1 MLRSMT
7 GFGASDLATAAGR
20 YTVEARSL
28 NHRFLEIMVR
38 LPRELAPLEDR
49 IRALVQG
56 RVLRGRVEVAIMR
69 ENYGKRL
76 RTVRIDLDLAK
87 AFASALNEL
96 KQALELPG
104 SPDLAMLSALPD
116 LIRIEEQKEDLE
128 AAWTAIAEAV
138 EVALSRLVAMREREG
153 ARLTSDLGQRV
164 RRLAERADEIERRAP
179 LVVQEHAARLTR
191 RIEELIGMPPV
202 DEGRL
207 AAEVAIFADRS
218 DIAEETTRLRS
229 HLAQMQQMLIGDG
242 PAGRTLEF
250 LVQELG
256 REANTI
262 GSKANDVEIS
272 RAVIAVK
279 GDLESLREQI
289 QNLE

>member
-28 NHRFLEIMVR
+28 NHRFLEIIVR

-128 AAWTAIAEAV
+128 AAWTAIAEGL

-153 ARLTSDLGQRV
+153 ARLASDLGQRV

-229 HLAQMQQMLIGDG
+229 HLAQMQQMLIGSG
-242 PAGRTLEF
+242 AAGRTLEF

-279 GDLESLREQI
+279 GELESLREQI

>member
-128 AAWTAIAEAV
+128 AAWTAIAEGL

-153 ARLTSDLGQRV
+153 ARLASDLGQRV

-218 DIAEETTRLRS
+218 DIAEETTRFRS
-229 HLAQMQQMLIGDG
+229 HLAQMQQMLTGSG

-289 QNLE
+289 QNQE

>member
-1 MLRSMT
+1 
-7 GFGASDLATAAGR
+7 
-20 YTVEARSL
+20 
-28 NHRFLEIMVR
+28 
-38 LPRELAPLEDR
+38 
-49 IRALVQG
+49 
-56 RVLRGRVEVAIMR
+56 MR

-76 RTVRIDLDLAK
+76 RTVRIDLELAK

-128 AAWTAIAEAV
+128 SAWAAIAEGV
-138 EVALSRLVAMREREG
+138 EIALSRLVAMRVREG

-179 LVVQEHAARLTR
+179 LVVHEHAARLTR
-191 RIEELIGMPPV
+191 RIEELIGMAPV

-218 DIAEETTRLRS
+218 DIAEETTRFRS
-229 HLAQMQQMLIGDG
+229 HLAQMQQMLAGDG
-242 PAGRTLEF
+242 PVGRTLEF

>member
-7 GFGASDLATAAGR
+7 GFGASDLTTATGR
-20 YTVEARSL
+20 YAVEARSL
-28 NHRFLEIMVR
+28 NHRFLEVVVR

-49 IRALVQG
+49 IRTLVQG

-69 ENYGKRL
+69 ENYGKRV
-76 RTVRIDLDLAK
+76 RTVKIDLDLAK

-104 SPDLAMLSALPD
+104 SPDLAMLSGLPD
-116 LIRIEEQKEDLE
+116 LIRVEEQKEDLE
-128 AAWTAIAEAV
+128 AAWVAIAEGV
-138 EVALSRLVAMREREG
+138 ETALSRLVAMREREG
-153 ARLTSDLGQRV
+153 ARLASDLGQRV

-279 GDLESLREQI
+279 GELESLREQI

>member
-28 NHRFLEIMVR
+28 NHRFHEIMVR

-279 GDLESLREQI
+279 GELESLREQI

>member
-128 AAWTAIAEAV
+128 AAWTAIAEGV

-153 ARLTSDLGQRV
+153 ARLASDLGQRV

>member
-128 AAWTAIAEAV
+128 AAWTAIAEGL

>member
-28 NHRFLEIMVR
+28 NHRFLEIIVR

-138 EVALSRLVAMREREG
+138 EVALSRLIAMREREG

>member
-28 NHRFLEIMVR
+28 NHRFLEITVR

-104 SPDLAMLSALPD
+104 SPDLAMLSGLPD
-116 LIRIEEQKEDLE
+116 LIRVEEQKEDLE
-128 AAWTAIAEAV
+128 AAWVAIAEGV
-138 EVALSRLVAMREREG
+138 ETALSRLVAMREREG
-153 ARLTSDLGQRV
+153 ARLTSDLEQRV
-164 RRLAERADEIERRAP
+164 RRLAERANEIERRAP
-179 LVVQEHAARLTR
+179 LVVQEYAARLAR
-191 RIEELIGMPPV
+191 RIEEMIGTAPI

-218 DIAEETTRLRS
+218 DIAEETTRFRS
-229 HLAQMQQMLIGDG
+229 HLAQMQQMLAGSG

>member
-1 MLRSMT
+1 
-7 GFGASDLATAAGR
+7 
-20 YTVEARSL
+20 
-28 NHRFLEIMVR
+28 
-38 LPRELAPLEDR
+38 
-49 IRALVQG
+49 
-56 RVLRGRVEVAIMR
+56 
-69 ENYGKRL
+69 
-76 RTVRIDLDLAK
+76 
-87 AFASALNEL
+87 
-96 KQALELPG
+96 
-104 SPDLAMLSALPD
+104 
-116 LIRIEEQKEDLE
+116 
-128 AAWTAIAEAV
+128 
-138 EVALSRLVAMREREG
+138 
-153 ARLTSDLGQRV
+153 
-164 RRLAERADEIERRAP
+164 
-179 LVVQEHAARLTR
+179 
-191 RIEELIGMPPV
+191 MPPV

>member
-1 MLRSMT
+1 MT
-7 GFGASDLATAAGR
+7 GFGARDLATAAGR

-28 NHRFLEIMVR
+28 NHRFLEIIVR

-128 AAWTAIAEAV
+128 AAWTAIAEGL

-153 ARLTSDLGQRV
+153 ARLASDLGQRV

-191 RIEELIGMPPV
+191 RIEDLIGMPPV

>member
-28 NHRFLEIMVR
+28 NHRFLEIIVR

-218 DIAEETTRLRS
+218 DIAEETTRFRS

-279 GDLESLREQI
+279 GELESLREQI

>member
-28 NHRFLEIMVR
+28 NHRFLEIIVR
-38 LPRELAPLEDR
+38 LPRELGPLEDR

-128 AAWTAIAEAV
+128 AAWTAIAEGL

-153 ARLTSDLGQRV
+153 ARLASDLGQRV

-218 DIAEETTRLRS
+218 DIAEETTRFRS
-229 HLAQMQQMLIGDG
+229 HLAQMQQMLIGSG
-242 PAGRTLEF
+242 AAGRTLEF

>member
-28 NHRFLEIMVR
+28 NHRFLEITVR

-128 AAWTAIAEAV
+128 AAWTAIAEGL
-138 EVALSRLVAMREREG
+138 EVALSRLVAMREGEG
-153 ARLTSDLGQRV
+153 ARLASDLGQRV

-179 LVVQEHAARLTR
+179 LVVKEHAARLTR

>member
-7 GFGASDLATAAGR
+7 GFGASDLATATGR
-20 YTVEARSL
+20 YAVEARSL
-28 NHRFLEIMVR
+28 NHRFLEVVVR
-38 LPRELAPLEDR
+38 LPRELAPLEER
-49 IRALVQG
+49 IRTLVQG

-69 ENYGKRL
+69 ENYGKRV
-76 RTVRIDLDLAK
+76 RTVKIDLDLAK

-128 AAWTAIAEAV
+128 AAWVAIAEGV
-138 EVALSRLVAMREREG
+138 ETALSRLVAMREREG
-153 ARLTSDLGQRV
+153 ARLTSDLEQRV
-164 RRLAERADEIERRAP
+164 RRLAERANEIERRAP
-179 LVVQEHAARLTR
+179 LVVQEYAARLAR
-191 RIEELIGMPPV
+191 RIEEMIGTAPI

-218 DIAEETTRLRS
+218 DIAEETTRFRS
-229 HLAQMQQMLIGDG
+229 HLAQMQQMLTGSG

>member
-28 NHRFLEIMVR
+28 NHRFLEIVVR

-128 AAWTAIAEAV
+128 AAWTAIAEGL

-153 ARLTSDLGQRV
+153 ARLASDLGQRV

-279 GDLESLREQI
+279 GELESLREQI

>member
-128 AAWTAIAEAV
+128 AAWTAIAEGL

-153 ARLTSDLGQRV
+153 ARLASDLGQRV

>member
-28 NHRFLEIMVR
+28 NHRFLEIIVR
-38 LPRELAPLEDR
+38 LPRELGPLEDR

-218 DIAEETTRLRS
+218 DIAEETTRFRS
-229 HLAQMQQMLIGDG
+229 HLAQMQQMLIGSG
-242 PAGRTLEF
+242 AAGRTLEF

-279 GDLESLREQI
+279 GELESLREQI

>member
-218 DIAEETTRLRS
+218 DIAEETTRFRS
-229 HLAQMQQMLIGDG
+229 HLAQMQQMLIGSG
-242 PAGRTLEF
+242 AAGRTLEF

-279 GDLESLREQI
+279 GELESLREQI

>member
-128 AAWTAIAEAV
+128 AAWTAIAEGL

-153 ARLTSDLGQRV
+153 ARLASDLGQRV

-218 DIAEETTRLRS
+218 DIAEETTRFRS
-229 HLAQMQQMLIGDG
+229 HVAQMQQMLIGDG

>member
-7 GFGASDLATAAGR
+7 GFGAGDLATAAGR

-28 NHRFLEIMVR
+28 NHRFLEIVVR

-76 RTVRIDLDLAK
+76 RTVRIDIDLAK
-87 AFASALNEL
+87 AFASALNDL

-128 AAWTAIAEAV
+128 AAWTAIAEGV

-191 RIEELIGMPPV
+191 RIEELIGTAPV

-218 DIAEETTRLRS
+218 DIAEETTRFRS
-229 HLAQMQQMLIGDG
+229 HLAQMQQMLIGSG

-250 LVQELG
+250 LLQELG

>member
-28 NHRFLEIMVR
+28 NHRFLEIVVR

-128 AAWTAIAEAV
+128 AAWTAIAEGL

-153 ARLTSDLGQRV
+153 ARLASDLGQRV

-218 DIAEETTRLRS
+218 DIAEETTRFRS
-229 HLAQMQQMLIGDG
+229 HLAQMQQMLIGSG
-242 PAGRTLEF
+242 AAGRTLEF

-279 GDLESLREQI
+279 GELESLREQI

>member
-28 NHRFLEIMVR
+28 NHRFLEIIVR

-128 AAWTAIAEAV
+128 AAWTAIAEGV

-153 ARLTSDLGQRV
+153 ARLASDLGQRV

-218 DIAEETTRLRS
+218 DIAEETTRFRS
-229 HLAQMQQMLIGDG
+229 HLAQMQQMLIGSG
-242 PAGRTLEF
+242 AAGRTLEF

-279 GDLESLREQI
+279 GELESLREQI

>member
-28 NHRFLEIMVR
+28 NHRFLEIIVR
-38 LPRELAPLEDR
+38 LPRELGPLEDR

-104 SPDLAMLSALPD
+104 SPDLAILSALPD

-128 AAWTAIAEAV
+128 AAWTAIAEGL

>member
-138 EVALSRLVAMREREG
+138 EVALSRLIAMREREG

>member
-179 LVVQEHAARLTR
+179 LVVQEHGARLTR

>member
-28 NHRFLEIMVR
+28 NHRFLEITVR

-87 AFASALNEL
+87 AFASALNDL

-104 SPDLAMLSALPD
+104 SPDLAMLSTLPD

-128 AAWTAIAEAV
+128 AAWAAIAEGV

-153 ARLTSDLGQRV
+153 ARLASDLGQRV

>member
-28 NHRFLEIMVR
+28 NHRFLEIIVR

-218 DIAEETTRLRS
+218 DIAEETTRFRS
-229 HLAQMQQMLIGDG
+229 HLAQMQQMLIGSG
-242 PAGRTLEF
+242 AAGRTLEF

-279 GDLESLREQI
+279 GELESLREQI

>member
-1 MLRSMT
+1 
-7 GFGASDLATAAGR
+7 
-20 YTVEARSL
+20 
-28 NHRFLEIMVR
+28 
-38 LPRELAPLEDR
+38 
-49 IRALVQG
+49 
-56 RVLRGRVEVAIMR
+56 MR

-229 HLAQMQQMLIGDG
+229 HLAQMQQMLIGSG
-242 PAGRTLEF
+242 AAGRTLEF

-279 GDLESLREQI
+279 GELESLREQI

>member
-153 ARLTSDLGQRV
+153 ARLASDLGQRV

>member
-28 NHRFLEIMVR
+28 NHRFLEIIVR

-128 AAWTAIAEAV
+128 AAWTAIAEGL

-153 ARLTSDLGQRV
+153 ARLASDLGQRV

>member
-28 NHRFLEIMVR
+28 NHRFLEIIVR

-128 AAWTAIAEAV
+128 AAWTAIAEGL

-153 ARLTSDLGQRV
+153 ARLASDLGQRV

-279 GDLESLREQI
+279 GELESLREQI

>member
-28 NHRFLEIMVR
+28 NHRFLEIIVR

-116 LIRIEEQKEDLE
+116 LIRIEDQKEDLE
-128 AAWTAIAEAV
+128 AAWTAIAEGL

-153 ARLTSDLGQRV
+153 ARLASDLGQRV

-256 REANTI
+256 SEANTI

-279 GDLESLREQI
+279 GELESLREQI

>member
-138 EVALSRLVAMREREG
+138 EVALSRLIAMREREG

-229 HLAQMQQMLIGDG
+229 HLAQMQQMLIGSG
-242 PAGRTLEF
+242 AAGRTLEF

-279 GDLESLREQI
+279 GELESLREQI